1 MAIALRSSKP
11 AESNIRANTLSSHIA
26 GVGAPASCIMTRDAT
41 MARIRG
47 CVDGTQS
54 AWPAST
60 QHSPSG
66 GRHVCSARI
75 SRADAPPA
83 RSDVQSS
90 TRTSRYERGG
100 TQTNRSR
107 NGPPDRLDGG
117 RVLAIPKIHGREY
130 FADCDNRRRQEFRM
144 RPAPRER
151 CLVSHRP
158 HERVGTRSFRA
169 CPLWPPAAFPC
180 APRRQSS
187 RRRAH
192 QSLSLPFRKSA
203 DRKESLRARYS
214 ESARRRRHGWHI
226 G

>member
-1 MAIALRSSKP
+1 MAIALRSCKP

-26 GVGAPASCIMTRDAT
+26 GIGSPASCIMTRDAT
-41 MARIRG
+41 MARISG
-47 CVDGTQS
+47 CFDGAQN
-54 AWPAST
+54 AWTAST

-66 GRHVCSARI
+66 GRRVCRARI
-75 SRADAPPA
+75 SSAHAPPA

-90 TRTSRYERGG
+90 TRISRYERGG
-100 TQTNRSR
+100 TQKNRSR

-130 FADCDNRRRQEFRM
+130 FADRDYRRRQEFRM
-144 RPAPRER
+144 RSAPRER

-158 HERVGTRSFRA
+158 HERLGTRSLRA
-169 CPLWPPAAFPC
+169 CPLRPPAAFPC

-192 QSLSLPFRKSA
+192 QSLSLPFRESA
-203 DRKESLRARYS
+203 DRKKSLRARYS
-214 ESARRRRHGWHI
+214 ESARRRRHGGHI